1 MIVLIFNMHRYIPAS
16 AYFDVH
22 PRVTEI
28 IKIIGSTSVSLAI
41 AQ

>member
-1 MIVLIFNMHRYIPAS
+1 MIVLIFDIQMYIP

-41 AQ
+41 TQ